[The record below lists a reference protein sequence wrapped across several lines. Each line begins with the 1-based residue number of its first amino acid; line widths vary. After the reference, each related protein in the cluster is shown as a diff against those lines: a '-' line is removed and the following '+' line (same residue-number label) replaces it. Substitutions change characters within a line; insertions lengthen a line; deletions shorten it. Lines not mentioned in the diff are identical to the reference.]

1 MYKLFTDKAEL
12 FECSISL
19 QGASL
24 KKSKARLVVETQDYS
39 LLFNG
44 SINSNGKCEIPIRKL
59 KGLIDEDT
67 SGNIRLEVIAEDTFF
82 TPWESDFE
90 VETSKK
96 VTVEG
101 KTQATQKPILEAK
114 ATVKPQQVTKSEKD
128 HVVNLFKLLIK
139 EDINIDNISYKR
151 NKLNNTL
158 QHSVIIGFDFYHY
171 DKKFWLHSWGNLMPY
186 HYDNG
191 DEYSYHN
198 FNGGQ
203 WLDYSGGLIFGYWF
217 NKNLGAFIE
226 GKYNKYWNREWHDF
240 SVGVNYI
247 IR

>member
-1 MYKLFTDKAEL
+1 MYKLFTDKTEL
-12 FECSISL
+12 FECNISL

-24 KKSKARLVVETQDYS
+24 KKSKARLVVETKDYS

-82 TPWESDFE
+82 TPWQSDFE

-96 VTVEG
+96 VTVEV
-101 KTQATQKPILEAK
+101 KTQTTQKPILEAK
-114 ATVKPQQVTKSEKD
+114 ATVKPQQVTKSEKT

-151 NKLNNTL
+151 NKLNNIVATYL
-158 QHSVIIGFDFYHY
+158 KEHTVNNTEKVINGVLKILES
-171 DKKFWLHSWGNLMPY
+171 KK
-186 HYDNG
+186 
-191 DEYSYHN
+191 
-198 FNGGQ
+198 
-203 WLDYSGGLIFGYWF
+203 
-217 NKNLGAFIE
+217 
-226 GKYNKYWNREWHDF
+226 
-240 SVGVNYI
+240 
-247 IR
+247 